1 MVTCSLKG
9 GAGERRPNSNVP
21 SNSGVLDASNC
32 PTGQAEVMCRS
43 DDEEKHNGTSSNSLD
58 ESIPMVK

>member
-9 GAGERRPNSNVP
+9 GAGERRPNNCVP
-21 SNSGVLDASNC
+21 SSSGVPDASNHT
-32 PTGQAEVMCRS
+32 TGQAEVMCRS
-43 DDEEKHNGTSSNSLD
+43 DDEDKHNGTNSNSLD